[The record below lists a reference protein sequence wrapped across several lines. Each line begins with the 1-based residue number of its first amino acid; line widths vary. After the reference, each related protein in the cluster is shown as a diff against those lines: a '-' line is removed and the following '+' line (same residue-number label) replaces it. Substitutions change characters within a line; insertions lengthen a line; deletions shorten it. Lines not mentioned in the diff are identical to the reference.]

1 MCVDH
6 IIRDERDV
14 CDAESAV
21 IATRHLSSDPVSS
34 DYIQHRSDVVPNAV
48 STVVNPELCVGV
60 VDVEAVTLSA
70 HILDPTASCCSSD
83 PVKISDMIYGEDM
96 LTTSQQSS
104 DPVLDVVTDMNDGKQ
119 RLCDLNVAIL
129 ALSSHSSG
137 PTTSCDTP
145 DPVRNV
151 EVCNRICD
159 DETLPVTQ
167 RSPDPVPNVVSD
179 TICDDETLSV
189 CQRRP
194 DPIRNVSD
202 TICDNETL
210 PVTQCSPDPVR
221 NVVSDTICDDETL
234 SVCQR
239 RPDPI
244 RNVSDTICDI
254 ETLPVTQHSQDPVR
268 NVVSDTICDD
278 ETLSVCQRRPD
289 PIRNVSDTICD
300 NETLLVTQSSPDPVR
315 NVVSDTIC
323 DDETLSVCQRRP
335 DPIRNVSDT
344 ISGDEMLSISG
355 NCSNNIATR
364 SDRMDLT
371 GFKPPEK
378 RKQRCNYNDEPIA
391 TKCFKSMDGLSGVET
406 YDRELSSVCSTS
418 VESAE
423 SSLAFNSAS
432 CLTTSTSVDVPD
444 VEMIANIVADDDTCQ
459 KALYRD
465 VLSKLT
471 ASGLPDETTISI
483 PIGTLIFIL
492 NSGTYKQLLYYCEH
506 C

>member
-6 IIRDERDV
+6 IIRSERDV

-167 RSPDPVPNVVSD
+167 RSPDLVP
-179 TICDDETLSV
+179 
-189 CQRRP
+189 
-194 DPIRNVSD
+194 
-202 TICDNETL
+202 
-210 PVTQCSPDPVR
+210 
-221 NVVSDTICDDETL
+221 
-234 SVCQR
+234 
-239 RPDPI
+239 
-244 RNVSDTICDI
+244 
-254 ETLPVTQHSQDPVR
+254 
-268 NVVSDTICDD
+268 
-278 ETLSVCQRRPD
+278 
-289 PIRNVSDTICD
+289 
-300 NETLLVTQSSPDPVR
+300 

-432 CLTTSTSVDVPD
+432 CLTTSTSVDVPH

-471 ASGLPDETTISI
+471 ASGLSDETTISI

-492 NSGTYKQLLYYCEH
+492 NSGTHKQLLYYCEL
-506 C
+506 CWKFCNSVI